1 MWECSSGM
9 GWWIQKIEQMTP
21 ALPIN
26 NKYHWDIQP
35 HYSIHLNK
43 SRLCFG
49 WQWKRKRLRLR
60 LRLRLPRVYR
70 IDVVWIH
77 SIKKETKMETNAK
90 YIECIW
96 LDDVNSSSMLW
107 TVLLYKLTVF
117 IVVHVKIKH
126 TITKRY
132 SNNATLFIQNKRKKG
147 TESMVPL
154 CEVPN

>member
-1 MWECSSGM
+1 MHSQKRNTWKYVGLLIN
-9 GWWIQKIEQMTP
+9 WIGSLCGNAQVEWGGEYKKIEQMTP

-60 LRLRLPRVYR
+60 LRLPRVYR

-77 SIKKETKMETNAK
+77 SIKKRNKNGNKFQIHRIYLAGWCQFFF
-90 YIECIW
+90 YA
-96 LDDVNSSSMLW
+96 VNCVALQADG
-107 TVLLYKLTVF
+107 
-117 IVVHVKIKH
+117 VHC
-126 TITKRY
+126 
-132 SNNATLFIQNKRKKG
+132 G
-147 TESMVPL
+147 TR
-154 CEVPN
+154 